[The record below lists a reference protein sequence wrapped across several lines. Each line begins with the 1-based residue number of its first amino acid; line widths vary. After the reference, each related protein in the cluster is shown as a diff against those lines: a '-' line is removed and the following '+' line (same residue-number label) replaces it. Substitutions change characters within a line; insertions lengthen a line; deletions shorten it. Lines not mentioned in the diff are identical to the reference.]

1 MVNRDLSDYRREYAL
16 SGLTRKDLL
25 TDPIEQFKRWFEHAE
40 QAELLDETAMVL
52 TTVSAENKP
61 SARVVLL
68 KQFDEKGFVFFTNYE
83 SEKGQDMAQNP
94 NVTLLFPWT
103 SLERQVEIS
112 GTVEKIPTQA
122 SADYFHS
129 RPRDSQLGAWVSHQ
143 SQVIENRQVLEQRL
157 EHYTEVFADQEIPLP
172 EYWGGYRVVPER
184 IEFWQ
189 GRINRLHDR
198 FEYLKKQNGWKI
210 NRLSP

>member
-1 MVNRDLSDYRREYAL
+1 MPNRDLSDYRREYAL
-16 SGLTRKDLL
+16 SGLARKDLL
-25 TDPIEQFKRWFEHAE
+25 ADPIEQFKRWFEQAE

-68 KQFDEKGFVFFTNYE
+68 KQFDEHGFVFFTNYA
-83 SEKGQDMAQNP
+83 SEKGQHIAHNP
-94 NVTLLFPWT
+94 NATLLFPWT

-143 SQVIENRQVLEQRL
+143 SQIIENRQVLEQRL
-157 EHYTEVFADQEIPLP
+157 EHYAEAFADQEIPLP
-172 EYWGGYRVVPER
+172 EYWGGYRLVPER

-189 GRINRLHDR
+189 GRISRLHDR
-198 FEYLKKQNGWKI
+198 FEYTKKQDGWEI
-210 NRLSP
+210 SRLSP

>member
-1 MVNRDLSDYRREYAL
+1 MVNRDLGDYRREYAL
-16 SGLTRKDLL
+16 SGLSRKDLL
-25 TDPIEQFKRWFEHAE
+25 ADPIKQFKRWFEQAE

-68 KQFDEKGFVFFTNYE
+68 KQFDEHGFVFFTNYE
-83 SEKGQDMAQNP
+83 SEKGQNIAQNP

-112 GTVEKIPTQA
+112 GKAEKIPTQESEA
-122 SADYFHS
+122 YFQS

-143 SQVIENRQVLEQRL
+143 SKTIENRHVLELRL
-157 EHYTEVFADQEIPLP
+157 QQYNEDFADREIPLP
-172 EYWGGYRVVPER
+172 EYWGGYRVIPER
-184 IEFWQ
+184 VEFWQ
-189 GRINRLHDR
+189 GRTSRLHDR
-198 FEYLKKQNGWKI
+198 FEYVKSGNTWNI
-210 NRLSP
+210 SRLSP